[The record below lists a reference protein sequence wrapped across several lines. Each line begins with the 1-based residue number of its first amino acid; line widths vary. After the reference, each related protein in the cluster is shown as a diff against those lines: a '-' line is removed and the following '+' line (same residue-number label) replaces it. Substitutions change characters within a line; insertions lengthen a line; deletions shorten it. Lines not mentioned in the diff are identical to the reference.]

1 MIFHAPARIFRA
13 AAVLIVMFAG
23 AASAQPKPTV
33 AALAAARQILELKG
47 GLKLYD
53 PLIGNVI
60 SRHKL
65 LLLQANPMISK
76 DLDAAAAKL
85 NAELE
90 PRRLE
95 LQNELV
101 SLYAQAFTEQELK
114 EALAFYKSPL
124 GKKLIVQEPKVLDSS
139 MKWANDWTG
148 KLVEEVVQKLRAEL
162 KKKGHNM

>member
-13 AAVLIVMFAG
+13 AAVLIVMCAG

-33 AALAAARQILELKG
+33 AAVAAARQILELKG

-101 SLYAQAFTEQELK
+101 SLYAQAFSEQELK

-162 KKKGHNM
+162 KKKGHDM